1 MVKNQLDS
9 YLVDIRDAE
18 AIFEKRMAA
27 ADYQAAYNA
36 STYAYQLWEYYIND
50 ASNAGYNRYLVTTA
64 KSEQK
69 KTADMVARATAA
81 LNGETVA
88 EMFNGGTY
96 YYYYDSGSYVC

>member
-1 MVKNQLDS
+1 MSLYTRHAEAVAITDQMVKNQLDS

-50 ASNAGYNRYLVTTA
+50 AYRFSNDS
-64 KSEQK
+64 KE
-69 KTADMVARATAA
+69 RA
-81 LNGETVA
+81 EK
-88 EMFNGGTY
+88 
-96 YYYYDSGSYVC
+96 DSRHGSACNSRVKW